1 MSRRSSRGFS
11 LVEIAIVLV
20 VIGLLLGGILRASE
34 LITSARVRELI
45 SKRDGITAA
54 YLGFEERY
62 RALPGDYVQATL
74 NIRGA
79 TQNGNGNG
87 RIESATIPNESI
99 LAWEHLT
106 QAGFLAPT
114 FFYNATESVLT
125 SPSNSSGVFLQIIYD
140 GVYGSGTSA
149 APNPQRHNIKTGS
162 QIPVHVLAEADR
174 KIDDGLPNSGS
185 FQFSRYQGNG
195 AAEPTDGSI
204 AAPACTS
211 ATTSAGIWNA
221 TNGSNNCGAA
231 SLL

>member
-1 MSRRSSRGFS
+1 MNRRSSGGFS

-20 VIGLLLGGILRASE
+20 IIGLLLGGILRGSE
-34 LITSARVRELI
+34 LMTSSRVRDLI

-54 YLGFEERY
+54 YLGFQERY

-74 NIRGA
+74 NIRGT

-87 RIESATIPNESI
+87 RIENATVPNESI

-106 QAGFLAPT
+106 QAGFLSPT
-114 FFYNATESVLT
+114 FVYGAAESTLT
-125 SPSNSSGVFLQIIYD
+125 SPLNSSGVFLQIIYD

-149 APNPQRHNIKTGS
+149 APNAPRHNIKTGS
-162 QIPVHVLAEADR
+162 QIPVHLLAEADR
-174 KIDDGLPNSGS
+174 KIDDGMPNSGT

-195 AAEPTDGSI
+195 AAEPTAGGI

-211 ATTSAGIWNA
+211 TTTAAGLWNVA
-221 TNGSNNCGAA
+221 NGSNNCWAA

>member
-1 MSRRSSRGFS
+1 MSRRQTHGFT
-11 LVEIAIVLV
+11 LIEIAMVLV
-20 VIGLLLGGILRASE
+20 IIGLLLGGILKASE

-45 SKRDGITAA
+45 TRQDGVKAA
-54 YLGFEERY
+54 FFGFEERF
-62 RALPGDYVQATL
+62 RAVPGDYVQATL

-87 RIESATIPNESI
+87 RIESTTVPNESI

-106 QAGFLAPT
+106 QSGFLSPT
-114 FFYNATESVLT
+114 FVYNATESTQTTL
-125 SPSNSSGVFLQIIYD
+125 SNSSGAFLQIIYD
-140 GVYGSGTSA
+140 GVYGGGTTA
-149 APNPQRHNIKTGS
+149 APGPLRHNIKTGS

-174 KIDDGLPNSGS
+174 KIDDGLPNTGG

-195 AAEPTDGSI
+195 AVEPTDGGT

-211 ATTSAGIWNA
+211 ATTAAGIWNS
-221 TNGSNNCGAA
+221 TNGSTNCGGA